1 MSVSSADLPPH
12 PQLSVGL
19 DAGNDGLQRAS
30 LCWHAPW
37 ADGDGGVLVDGVHVD
52 ADGFRDHSASRQ
64 VTGQAVLKG
73 GFGDGGRYSVLLNTH
88 DLPADDPQ
96 ALTAAQLRVDRR
108 AAIAGALN
116 FDTRQTAHQDR
127 KSTRLHSS
135 PYCSSP
141 MPHSA

>member
-12 PQLSVGL
+12 PQLSAGL

-30 LCWHAPW
+30 LSWHAPW

-52 ADGFRDHSASRQ
+52 EDGFRDHSASRQ

-88 DLPADDPQ
+88 DLRADDPQ
-96 ALTAAQLRVDRR
+96 GLTAE
-108 AAIAGALN
+108 
-116 FDTRQTAHQDR
+116 DR
-127 KSTRLHSS
+127 KSTRQNASN
-135 PYCSSP
+135 
-141 MPHSA
+141 